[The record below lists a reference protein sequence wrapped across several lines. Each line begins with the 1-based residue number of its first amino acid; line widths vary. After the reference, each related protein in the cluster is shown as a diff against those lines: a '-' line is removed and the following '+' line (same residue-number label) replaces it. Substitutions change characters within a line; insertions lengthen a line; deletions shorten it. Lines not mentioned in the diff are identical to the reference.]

1 MKTYSTF
8 FKMSYSIFCSTKM
21 PALAIASFLFILDGI
36 LSKFAMVPDE
46 YMLLS
51 LGKKR
56 CTLLLMG
63 DLYTPGSTLIKK
75 I

>member
-8 FKMSYSIFCSTKM
+8 FKMSYSIFCSSKI
-21 PALAIASFLFILDGI
+21 PALAIAGFLFILDGI
-36 LSKFAMVPDE
+36 LCKFAMVPDVS
-46 YMLLS
+46 MLLS

-63 DLYTPGSTLIKK
+63 ELYTPGSTLIKK

>member
-1 MKTYSTF
+1 
-8 FKMSYSIFCSTKM
+8 MSYSIFSSTKI

-36 LSKFAMVPDE
+36 LCKFAMVPDV
-46 YMLLS
+46 YILLS

-56 CTLLLMG
+56 YTLLLTG
-63 DLYTPGSTLIKK
+63 QLCTPDSTLIKK